1 MQNCL
6 LNSMIENKEDEEQL
20 ELYPD
25 IKYHIRNS
33 TINDIEIDNLE
44 HLVYKVHATTGLGL
58 QKCEAIVKSFFK
70 NMRNVLLDGD
80 SIVIEGFGQMILS
93 SPKTTNNEK
102 RIFVKFKNSKVL
114 YRKLND
120 KPKKS

>member
-1 MQNCL
+1 
-6 LNSMIENKEDEEQL
+6 MIENKENEEDENQL

-33 TINDIEIDNLE
+33 TLNDIEIDNLE
-44 HLVYKVHATTGLGL
+44 HLVYKVHATTGLGV

-93 SPKTTNNEK
+93 SPKTTNNDK